1 MPFSHEEF
9 FKKSMADPG
18 VKAAYDA
25 LDGEFTLFEEMLE
38 ARKRAGLTL
47 EQVAEKM
54 GTTPSVVSRLSTS
67 KHSPSISTLKKYAK
81 AVGHRLE
88 VKLIPEKPL
97 SRGSSSQKSKKKA
110 I

>member
-1 MPFSHEEF
+1 MPLSHDDF
-9 FKKSMADPG
+9 FKKSLEDPE

-25 LDGEFTLFEEMLE
+25 LEQEFTLFEELLE

-54 GTTPSVVSRLSTS
+54 GTKPSVISRLSTS
-67 KHSPSISTLKKYAK
+67 KHSPSVNTLKKYAK

-88 VKLIPEKPL
+88 IRMIPENPDNSAK
-97 SRGSSSQKSKKKA
+97 QQNSKKRA